1 MNHIPIQKNRLY
13 KDVEVLTSIDPPRNF
28 QNIDSLNKIAEYIL
42 EEFSKLDCQTDVQSY
57 LAEDEI
63 YKNVIA
69 TFNPEKE
76 QRIIVGAH
84 YDVDGNQPG
93 ADDNASAVA
102 GLLELAR
109 LFDEL
114 KPELNY
120 RYDFVSYSLEEAP
133 FFYTDWMGSAI
144 HAKSMKRDKVD
155 VKFMLCLE
163 MIGYFRQEPGS
174 QKYPID
180 EMKLIY
186 PDKGNFIALV
196 GRDGGEAL
204 VDHLHQGMK
213 KATDLD
219 IQTLCAHPDM
229 LVAITLSDHIN
240 YWNEGYPAVMVTDT
254 SFLRNPNYH
263 EKTDTIDT
271 LDFDSMVEV
280 VKGVYSALVNA

>member
-1 MNHIPIQKNRLY
+1 MIQIPAQKERLY

-28 QNIDSLNKIAEYIL
+28 QNIDSLNKIADYIL

-174 QKYPID
+174 QRYPID
-180 EMKLIY
+180 EMKFLY

-271 LDFDSMVEV
+271 LDFDAMTEV